1 MKIRVLITFFV
12 LSTQVGFAQLSE
24 VGVMVGTT
32 YYLGDLNRT
41 HFKNPKF
48 SIGILFRRSISD
60 RVAFRLNFLYGNVS
74 GADSESDDPFRANRN
89 LSFKSSIAEL
99 GGIFEFNYYTYNPGD
114 KKNRFTTYLLI
125 GFSYFRMNPKGQLNG
140 TYYELNAIG
149 TEGQGFPDGPNRYKL
164 DAFAI
169 PIGLGAKFNVGKR
182 MAISLEYSLRFTF
195 TDYLDDVSD
204 TYYATDA
211 FGFTPDG
218 ERTIAGQLADR
229 RLEPNAPT
237 QDADG
242 NTLGLQRGN
251 NSTNDWYG
259 FAGVFLS
266 FRIGKE
272 LSTCANWN

>member
-1 MKIRVLITFFV
+1 MKFRVIITLLV
-12 LSTQVGFAQLSE
+12 LSAQVGFAQLSE

-60 RVAFRLNFLYGNVS
+60 RVAFRLNFLYGNVAGS
-74 GADSESDDPFRANRN
+74 DSDSKDPNQVNRN

-99 GGIFEFNYYTYNPGD
+99 GGVFEFNYYSYSPGD

-125 GFSYFRMNPKGQLNG
+125 GFSYFRMNPKAQLNN
-140 TYYELNAIG
+140 TWYELNAIG
-149 TEGQGFPDGPNRYKL
+149 TEGQGFPGGPNRYKL
-164 DAFAI
+164 DAFAV
-169 PIGLGAKFNVGKR
+169 PIGMGAKLNLGKR
-182 MAISLEYSLRFTF
+182 IAISLEYSLRFTF

-204 TYYATDA
+204 RYYA
-211 FGFTPDG
+211 FTP
-218 ERTIAGQLADR
+218 EVEKTITGQLADR
-229 RLEPNAPT
+229 RLVRNAPK
-237 QDADG
+237 QDDNG

-251 NSTNDWYG
+251 ATRNDWYG
-259 FAGVFLS
+259 FAGIFLS

-272 LSTCANWN
+272 ISTCARWN

>member
-1 MKIRVLITFFV
+1 MKFRVLITFLL

-48 SIGILFRRSISD
+48 SIGILYRRSITD

-74 GADSESDDPFRANRN
+74 GADSDSNDPERVNRN

-99 GGIFEFNYYTYNPGD
+99 GGVFEFNYYSYNPGD
-114 KKNRFTTYLLI
+114 KKSRFTTYLLI
-125 GFSYFRMNPKGQLNG
+125 GFSYFRMNPKAQLNS
-140 TYYELNAIG
+140 TWYELNAIG
-149 TEGQGFPDGPNRYKL
+149 TEGQGFPDGPKRYKL

-169 PIGLGAKFNVGKR
+169 PIGMGAKVNLGR
-182 MAISLEYSLRFTF
+182 RIAISIEYSLRFTF

-204 TYYATDA
+204 KYYATDA
-211 FGFTPDG
+211 FGFSSDG
-218 ERTIAGQLADR
+218 ERTIAGQLSDR

-237 QDADG
+237 QDDDG

-251 NSTNDWYG
+251 ASRNDWYG

-272 LSTCANWN
+272 ISTCAKWN